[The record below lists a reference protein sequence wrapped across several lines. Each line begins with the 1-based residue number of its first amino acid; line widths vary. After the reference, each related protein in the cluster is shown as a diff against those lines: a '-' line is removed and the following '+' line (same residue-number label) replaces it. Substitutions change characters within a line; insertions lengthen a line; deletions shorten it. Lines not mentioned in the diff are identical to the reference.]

1 MNRFDWSP
9 TVELEPGVT
18 YIPAAVDDNGRE
30 RMINCHCRTVPII
43 KEDIE
48 VKLSEAL
55 VRQRE
60 IKRLTDE
67 LNVAINDAMING
79 LSVDVEVMEHHT
91 MSTPEPIPVVTVTI
105 KVNPEDIE

>member
-18 YIPAAVDDNGRE
+18 YIPVAVDDNGRE
-30 RMINCHCRTVPII
+30 RMINCRCGTVPII

-55 VRQRE
+55 ARQRE

-67 LNVAINDAMING
+67 LNVAINDAVTNG
-79 LSVDVEVMEHHT
+79 MFIEVDVIEYQT
-91 MSTPEPIPVVTVTI
+91 LSTAGSTPKIETTI
-105 KVNPEDIE
+105 KVNPQDID